1 MLPQIARS
9 RTALLRARLSNAAR
23 TAYPLPAKS
32 FPSLS
37 TYLGAAARFMLETVW
52 EARAET
58 LLRGSLAAPASCMRI
73 VAGRLGR
80 LEYNSERIRYEAPYD
95 TG

>member
-1 MLPQIARS
+1 
-9 RTALLRARLSNAAR
+9 
-23 TAYPLPAKS
+23 
-32 FPSLS
+32 
-37 TYLGAAARFMLETVW
+37 MLETVW

-95 TG
+95 TGDVQPCDDGDILLPVAVRTHEHKQAHACAHKQASEHRA